1 MSEFTLHD
9 LQCFDAVARAGGFQA
24 AAATLHRSHPAV
36 FAAVAKLE
44 RQLGLALLDRS
55 GYRVSLTAAGQSFH
69 ARAQALLRELTAL
82 RAHAEQLAMGE
93 ETELCIV
100 IGDFCP
106 RPYVLGL
113 LSRFFAG
120 CPATRLD
127 LHFEAVSG
135 PQERLYD
142 GEADL
147 ILHRVAKNDARIEW
161 VDLAKVPFVPVVAP
175 GFLREPVPRAIKP
188 ALMRDY
194 TQCVMRDTARH
205 MPPQDYF
212 TVEGAR
218 QCTVA
223 DQLMKK
229 EIILQ
234 GMGWGHMPRFLVED
248 ELRDG
253 RLISIANRHLP
264 GSVEE
269 LVAARRTDC
278 AQGPVSNRL
287 WHYLQNAAPALR
299 RALAA
304 SRGR

>member
-9 LQCFDAVARAGGFQA
+9 LQCFDAVARDGGFQA

-69 ARAQALLRELTAL
+69 ARAQSLLRELTAL

-93 ETELCIV
+93 ETELRIV

-113 LSRFFAG
+113 LSRFFAD
-120 CPATRLD
+120 CQATRLD

-135 PQERLYD
+135 PLERLYD

-147 ILHRVAKNDARIEW
+147 ILHRVDKNDARIEW

-205 MPPQDYF
+205 TPPQDYF

-234 GMGWGHMPRFLVED
+234 GMGWGHMPRFLVDE

-269 LVAARRTDC
+269 LVAARRTDR

-287 WHYLQNAAPALR
+287 WCYLQNAAPALR